1 MVKDKKLKKLKDHHD
16 YLNRKVAEL
25 TEDRKKD
32 RSDETKLILKLYVNS
47 RTRMANQTQIII
59 SNIILKL
66 SPNKRFEYLTII
78 LNKYKCESPIYAE

>member
-32 RSDETKLILKLYVNS
+32 RSDESKLLLMRLKKPNWQS
-47 RTRMANQTQIII
+47 RTQSKKQ
-59 SNIILKL
+59 
-66 SPNKRFEYLTII
+66 SPNLI
-78 LNKYKCESPIYAE
+78 

>member
-32 RSDETKLILKLYVNS
+32 RSDESKLLLVRLKKTKLAIKDAIEKAKSKLN
-47 RTRMANQTQIII
+47 
-59 SNIILKL
+59 
-66 SPNKRFEYLTII
+66 LT
-78 LNKYKCESPIYAE
+78 KK

>member
-32 RSDETKLILKLYVNS
+32 RSDESMLLLMRLKKTKLAIKDAIEKAKSKLN
-47 RTRMANQTQIII
+47 
-59 SNIILKL
+59 
-66 SPNKRFEYLTII
+66 LT
-78 LNKYKCESPIYAE
+78 KK